1 MPSLTRRSAAGVLF
15 LAGLGGAG
23 RAPSGSEVV
32 RGPVASGQS
41 APRDWIDPDT
51 GHRVIRLSD
60 EPGSSSLYFYLNG
73 YLPDGRTLLIMTPSA
88 ICAVDLQTLQIRPIV
103 RGEGLHLLFA
113 GPKSGDLYFTRT
125 TPGDGSSQPRA
136 TTIYA
141 ANASTGAERRIGT
154 ITNGSIGSINADET
168 LLLGQWTERD
178 MPLQPNATRQRDG
191 RFDQA
196 AYAANWPDG
205 TPMTFADAKEV
216 RLNERLEARIPME
229 IFTLDVQTGE
239 RRVVHRATDW
249 LNHLQFSPTDPEQI
263 MFCHEGSWHKVDR
276 IWTIRTDGSGLKRIH
291 TRSMNMEIAGHE
303 WFSRDGKTIWY
314 DLQMPRGQK
323 FTLAGYNLETGE
335 RTHYH
340 LERDEWSVHFNSSRD
355 GMLFAGDGG
364 DAEMVARARD
374 GKWIYLFRPEAIPD
388 VAGLHAANASE
399 LIRPGILRAE
409 KLVNLGTH
417 DYRLEPN
424 ISFTPDN
431 RWIVFRSNMHGANHV
446 YAVEVAKAG
455 ADS

>member
-1 MPSLTRRSAAGVLF
+1 MPSLTRRGAAGALF
-15 LAGLGGAG
+15 LASLGGAA
-23 RAPSGSEVV
+23 RASSSKGEVRDLPSSAEVV
-32 RGPVASGQS
+32 
-41 APRDWIDPDT
+41 PREWIDADT
-51 GHRVIRLSD
+51 GHRIVRLSD
-60 EPGSSSLYFYLNG
+60 EPGSSSHYFYLNG
-73 YLPDGRTLLIMTPSA
+73 YLPDGRTLLIMTPSG
-88 ICAVDLQTLQIRPIV
+88 ISAVDLETREIRLIV

-113 GPKSGDLYFTRT
+113 GPRSGDLYFTRT

-141 ANASTGAERRIGT
+141 ANALTGAERVIGT
-154 ITNGSIGSINADET
+154 ITNGSIGSVNADET

-205 TPMTFADAKEV
+205 SPMTFADAKEV

-229 IFTLDVQTGE
+229 IFTLDVKSGA

-249 LNHLQFSPTDPEQI
+249 LNHLQFSPTDPGQI

-303 WFSRDGKTIWY
+303 WFSRDGRTIWY

-323 FTLAGYNLETGE
+323 FTLAGYDLETGA

-355 GMLFAGDGG
+355 GRLFAGDGG

-409 KLVNLGTH
+409 KLVNLSTH
-417 DYRLEPN
+417 DYRFEPN
-424 ISFTPDN
+424 ISFTPDD

-446 YAVEVAKAG
+446 YAVEVARAG
-455 ADS
+455 ADG

>member
-1 MPSLTRRSAAGVLF
+1 MPNLTRRSAAGAFF

-23 RAPSGSEVV
+23 RAPFAADAVPGALAPGQEV
-32 RGPVASGQS
+32 
-41 APRDWIDPDT
+41 PRDWIDADT

-73 YLPDGRTLLIMTPSA
+73 YLPDGRSLLIMTPSG
-88 ICAVDLQTLQIRPIV
+88 ISAVDLATREIRPIV

-141 ANASTGAERRIGT
+141 ANALTGEERRIGT
-154 ITNGSIGSINADET
+154 ISNGSIGSINADET

-229 IFTLDVQTGE
+229 IFTLEVQTGE

-276 IWTIRTDGSGLKRIH
+276 IWIIRTDGSGLRRIH
-291 TRSMNMEIAGHE
+291 TRTMNMEIAGHE

-323 FTLAGYNLETGE
+323 FTLAGYDLQTGA

-355 GMLFAGDGG
+355 GRLFAGDGG
-364 DAEMVARARD
+364 DAEMVARAKD

-409 KLVNLGTH
+409 KLVNLAGH

-446 YAVEVAKAG
+446 YAVEVARAEAG
-455 ADS
+455 G